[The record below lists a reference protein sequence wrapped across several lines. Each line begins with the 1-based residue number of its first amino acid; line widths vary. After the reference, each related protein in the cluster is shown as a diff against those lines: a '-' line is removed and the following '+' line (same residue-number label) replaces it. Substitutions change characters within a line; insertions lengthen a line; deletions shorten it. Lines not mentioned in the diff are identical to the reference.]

1 MNAGSIPNYRAT
13 VESKAPKDLGFIQKR
28 VDKPMMEYEV
38 EGCQTTLRHMEMQ
51 IYHAYISISQGN
63 YMWTS
68 TGTTSAHILNTFEL
82 ARL

>member
-13 VESKAPKDLGFIQKR
+13 MESKAPKDLGFIQKR

-51 IYHAYISISQGN
+51 IYHAYISISLREITCGRRQGLHQ
-63 YMWTS
+63 
-68 TGTTSAHILNTFEL
+68 HIF
-82 ARL
+82 